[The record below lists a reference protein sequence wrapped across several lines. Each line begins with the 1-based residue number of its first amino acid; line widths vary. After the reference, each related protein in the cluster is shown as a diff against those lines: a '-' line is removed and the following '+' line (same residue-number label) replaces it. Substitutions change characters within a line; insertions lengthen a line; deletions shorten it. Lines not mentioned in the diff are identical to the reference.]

1 MTEAQIEA
9 RKERAENGTL
19 VVLKVGDGFRV
30 YSVDTPSRIY
40 LVRQKGEGWLCNC
53 PDFEYH
59 KGDSTWRCKHILAVA
74 PWPKPEAAQVASP
87 GNGHAAEATVA
98 VGSNG
103 HAVSQSVSGRETD
116 QGSAQMLIKRSVSPD
131 GRIDSVSVEFSMP
144 VSEIPSGEI
153 RAKAL
158 STLRLQKEIVADFL
172 KLQGEKSAAPPPPP
186 TPKPPE
192 PGPQNGQPVFA
203 RLVDVGKVKGKD
215 DRLYFNVAINGRSL
229 RLFGSP
235 KQLAEQIRSAGYELD
250 PQQIAP
256 GLRLNLACRA
266 VTKPSDDGRYV
277 NVEKVLP
284 LARNAGN
291 GGADAR
297 NIPY

>member
-1 MTEAQIEA
+1 MTEAQLEA

-30 YSVDTPSRIY
+30 YSIQNPSRIY
-40 LVRQKGEGWLCNC
+40 LVRQEGERWVCNC

-59 KGDSTWRCKHILAVA
+59 KTDATWRCKHILAVA
-74 PWPKPEAAQVASP
+74 PWPKPDEPEIPQSAEGRTAEPPTPTQPNAHAS
-87 GNGHAAEATVA
+87 AEGERVRK
-98 VGSNG
+98 
-103 HAVSQSVSGRETD
+103 GRN
-116 QGSAQMLIKRSVSPD
+116 GSAQMLIKRSVSPD

-144 VSEIPSGEI
+144 VSENANGEI

-158 STLRLQKEIVADFL
+158 STLRLQKEIVTDFL
-172 KLQGEKSAAPPPPP
+172 RMQAEKAVAPPPPA
-186 TPKPPE
+186 PKAPDPV
-192 PGPQNGQPVFA
+192 PQDGQPVFA

-215 DRLYFNVAINGRSL
+215 DRLYFNVAVNGRTL

-235 KQLAEQIRSAGYELD
+235 KQLAEHIRSVGYAID
-250 PQQIAP
+250 PQHIAP

-284 LARNAGN
+284 LARNTAK
-291 GGADAR
+291 GGGDDR
-297 NIPY
+297 DIPY

>member
-1 MTEAQIEA
+1 MTDAQLEA
-9 RKERAENGTL
+9 RKERAENSTL

-30 YSVDTPSRIY
+30 YSVQNPSRIY
-40 LVRQKGEGWLCNC
+40 LVRQEGERWLCNC

-59 KGDSTWRCKHILAVA
+59 KTDTTWRCKHILAVA
-74 PWPKPEAAQVASP
+74 PWQKAEAVAVPQSGNGQATELSTP
-87 GNGHAAEATVA
+87 AGPNGHAD
-98 VGSNG
+98 
-103 HAVSQSVSGRETD
+103 QRSGREAPDGT
-116 QGSAQMLIKRSVSPD
+116 AQMLIKRSVSPD

-158 STLRLQKEIVADFL
+158 NTLRLQKEIVADFL
-172 KLQGEKSAAPPPPP
+172 RMQNEKSVAPPPPA
-186 TPKPPE
+186 PKPPE
-192 PGPQNGQPVFA
+192 PGSQNGQPAFA
-203 RLVDVGKVKGKD
+203 RMVDIGTMKGKWG
-215 DRLYFNVAINGRSL
+215 DRLYLNVAVNGRTL

-235 KQLAEQIRSAGYELD
+235 KQLAEQIQSVGFEID
-250 PQQIAP
+250 PEQIAP

-266 VTKPSDDGRYV
+266 MTKPSDDGRYV

-291 GGADAR
+291 GGGDGR
-297 NIPY
+297 NLPY

>member
-1 MTEAQIEA
+1 MTEAQVET
-9 RKERAENGTL
+9 RRERAENGTL

-40 LVRQKGEGWLCNC
+40 LVRQQGERWLCNC

-59 KGDSTWRCKHILAVA
+59 KSDSTWRCKHLLAVA
-74 PWPKPEAAQVASP
+74 PWPEAEAAQVASP
-87 GNGHAAEATVA
+87 GNGQAAETTPAA
-98 VGSNG
+98 GSNG
-103 HAVSQSVSGRETD
+103 HAAPLSEPGRSTD

-131 GRIDSVSVEFSMP
+131 GRIDSVSVEFSMA

-172 KLQGEKSAAPPPPP
+172 KLQGEKSAAPQPPPP
-186 TPKPPE
+186 PKPPE

-229 RLFGSP
+229 RLFGSA

-266 VTKPSDDGRYV
+266 VTKPSEDGRYV
-277 NVEKVLP
+277 NVLKVLP

-297 NIPY
+297 NIPS